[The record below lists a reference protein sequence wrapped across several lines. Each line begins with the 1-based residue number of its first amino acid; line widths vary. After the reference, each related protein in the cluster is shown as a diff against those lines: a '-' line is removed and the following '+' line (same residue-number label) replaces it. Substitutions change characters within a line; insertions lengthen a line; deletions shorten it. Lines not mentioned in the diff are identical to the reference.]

1 MNIDKDKIYVYVLTI
16 FVIVAI
22 LSAEFY
28 FSAGARDMR
37 VYYYIFSVCMSTW
50 IIALP
55 KRFDKIVLLM
65 FGLQLFLALNIVF
78 EIVG

>member
-1 MNIDKDKIYVYVLTI
+1 
-16 FVIVAI
+16 
-22 LSAEFY
+22 
-28 FSAGARDMR
+28 MR